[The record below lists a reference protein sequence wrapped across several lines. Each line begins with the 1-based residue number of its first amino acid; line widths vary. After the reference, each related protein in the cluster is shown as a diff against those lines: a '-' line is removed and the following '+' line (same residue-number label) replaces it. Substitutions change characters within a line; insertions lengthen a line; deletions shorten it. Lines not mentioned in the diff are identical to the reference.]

1 MVLKILFQHGVIKM
15 KYCMFL
21 LLEWKNKLTELVN
34 NKITTL
40 KVQNNSKLFKG
51 NFFTQNNFFKN

>member
-1 MVLKILFQHGVIKM
+1 M